1 MSCKSYIGFNLE
13 DPTCLLGTEGV
24 QELEPDWYCLE
35 FNKGLEHKIFR
46 KKASSAR
53 EYFRVTNSEGDESWY
68 IRKLKSEI
76 RSYPTHRHLLE
87 NLLQTNVEYV
97 PMSASLLTE
106 LIDRL
111 RLLSATHGKA
121 ENFTYL
127 YTHPI
132 VYFDLNVK
140 RFMIKMPVAPSK
152 LWTQVPLEVTNYK
165 EDLDIVYNLLE
176 NIKSISVFS
185 RSNKNPKILTN
196 QLKEYFSEVPYWLL
210 IRGLVSEEDLR
221 RSGWEGDLNYIPKL
235 IMKLHQV

>member
-35 FNKGLEHKIFR
+35 FNKGLEHRIFR

-53 EYFRVTNSEGDESWY
+53 EYFRVVNSDGDESWY

-76 RSYPTHRHLLE
+76 RSYPAHRFLLK

-97 PMSASLLTE
+97 PMSTSLLID
-106 LIDRL
+106 LMDRL
-111 RLLSATHGKA
+111 RLLSATHGKV
-121 ENFTYL
+121 ENFNYL

-132 VYFDLNVK
+132 VYFDLNIK

-152 LWTQVPLEVTNYK
+152 LWTQVPIEVTNYK
-165 EDLDIVYNLLE
+165 EDLDVVYNLVD

-185 RSNKNPKILTN
+185 RSNRNPKILTN
-196 QLKEYFSEVPYWLL
+196 QLMEYFSEVPYWLL
-210 IRGLVSEEDLR
+210 IRGLVSEEDLK
-221 RSGWEGDLNYIPKL
+221 RSGWEGDLDYIPKL
-235 IMKLHQV
+235 ITKLHQV

>member
-53 EYFRVTNSEGDESWY
+53 EYFRVTNSDGDESWY

-76 RSYPTHRHLLE
+76 RSYPAHRLLLK
-87 NLLQTNVEYV
+87 NLLKANIEYV

-132 VYFDLNVK
+132 VYYDLNVK

-185 RSNKNPKILTN
+185 RPNKNPKILTN

-221 RSGWEGDLNYIPKL
+221 KSGWEGDLNYIPKL